1 MSTLVLVHI
10 HVENP
15 GQLAAYTELAGPT
28 MKEHNVRLLGKAVGA
43 QMLEGDPVSAVT
55 VVLEADSVE
64 QVEAW
69 HDSDGYKKAI
79 EARSDLPP
87 FQMVVVPR
95 MA

>member
-15 GQLAAYTELAGPT
+15 GQLAAYTELARPT
-28 MKEHNVRLLGKAVGA
+28 MEEHNVRLLGKAMGA
-43 QMLEGDPVSAVT
+43 HMIEGDPVSPLT

-64 QVEAW
+64 AVEAW
-69 HDSDGYKKAI
+69 HGSDGYKKAI
-79 EARSDLPP
+79 AARSDLPP

-95 MA
+95 VA